1 MWVRRRGTLVSRLW
15 ASLGRHMRRSEMRQE
30 VRSIVMA
37 AIAGDYLTQNTVS
50 LYFKQKL
57 RTQYANALDDAK
69 KELV

>member
-1 MWVRRRGTLVSRLW
+1 MK
-15 ASLGRHMRRSEMRQE
+15 QE
-30 VRSIVMA
+30 VLKLHVCEVQVKRKCI
-37 AIAGDYLTQNTVS
+37 ICTGCIRIVS